1 LEQDANLPPEVQ
13 VLPPEAQGGRL
24 SELPLVRWSA
34 RDPDGDALE
43 VALDLSDN
51 GGRDWR
57 ELADGLPGE
66 GEYALQGLTPGPNSR
81 LRLRASDGRD
91 VVVAEMAVSGA
102 NQSQETVPTLR
113 LEAPLGEESWSGRQQ
128 VRWSASWP
136 GAVDAVV
143 DVTLSADGG
152 RHWEPVAER
161 YPNIGVLD
169 VDTTAWANGVYI
181 LRLAVHSEDG
191 VATQTSGP
199 FVIDNPGT
207 HAPVVSL
214 VTPRGGENWAGVREV
229 QWAVWDADGEEVTAT
244 IETSIDGGATWATL
258 AELPAGSDRYLWD
271 TTSMPNCDRV
281 LLRVAVSDGRFESQD
296 TLSAPLAISNA
307 SRPAIALQVPA
318 GTVWTG
324 TLRLAWAAQDPLPPG
339 ARVALEWS
347 AENGGTWRTLAADL
361 PATGSLLW
369 DSAAIAEGT
378 EILLRARLATDE
390 ELAID
395 VTPAPVR
402 VLGNAPPEEVP

>member
-1 LEQDANLPPEVQ
+1 
-13 VLPPEAQGGRL
+13 
-24 SELPLVRWSA
+24 
-34 RDPDGDALE
+34 
-43 VALDLSDN
+43 VA
-51 GGRDWR
+51 
-57 ELADGLPGE
+57 
-66 GEYALQGLTPGPNSR
+66 
-81 LRLRASDGRD
+81 
-91 VVVAEMAVSGA
+91 
-102 NQSQETVPTLR
+102 
-113 LEAPLGEESWSGRQQ
+113 
-128 VRWSASWP
+128 
-136 GAVDAVV
+136 
-143 DVTLSADGG
+143 
-152 RHWEPVAER
+152 
-161 YPNIGVLD
+161 
-169 VDTTAWANGVYI
+169 
-181 LRLAVHSEDG
+181 
-191 VATQTSGP
+191 
-199 FVIDNPGT
+199 
-207 HAPVVSL
+207 L

-324 TLRLAWAAQDPLPPG
+324 MVRLAWAAQDPLPPD

-347 AENGGTWRTLAADL
+347 VQNGGAWRTLAADL

-369 DSAAIAEGT
+369 DSAAIPEGT